1 FHPDPLHPGRTVY
14 RTGDLARRCPDGSYV
29 LVGRVDGQL
38 KVRGHRVE
46 PGDVESTLR
55 RHPAVLDAGVHAPIG
70 SDGERSLTACY
81 VLRPG
86 RSADS
91 TELASWCGQHLP
103 RYLVPTLWLSV
114 EALPRTP
121 SGKVDR
127 NALPVADGG
136 QIGGTG
142 SRGELDAEEQA
153 VLGVWCEILGVDEV
167 DIHRDFF
174 LVGGNS
180 LSATQVVAR

>member
-1 FHPDPLHPGRTVY
+1 
-14 RTGDLARRCPDGSYV
+14 
-29 LVGRVDGQL
+29 
-38 KVRGHRVE
+38 
-46 PGDVESTLR
+46 
-55 RHPAVLDAGVHAPIG
+55 
-70 SDGERSLTACY
+70 
-81 VLRPG
+81 
-86 RSADS
+86 
-91 TELASWCGQHLP
+91 
-103 RYLVPTLWLSV
+103 SV

-180 LSATQVVAR
+180 LSATQVVARLRDILEIEVPLRQFFDHPTIADTARWIRQNRVGAIPPPPLQS